1 MKSTH
6 YQLRITP
13 ETKAKGFALAK
24 AKNKSLAQVITDN
37 IEAAYSRLPKEQQNA
52 IKSISKEVSDVVK
65 IKK

>member
-37 IEAAYSRLPKEQQNA
+37 IEAAYSRLPKEQQDA
-52 IKSISKEVSDVVK
+52 IKG
-65 IKK
+65 KK